1 MIYSSIYA
9 GGAGQYPAAIQR
21 ALDYLK
27 TTDIT
32 ALEPANYPIEGALMF
47 AKVFDN
53 TSKPV
58 TENHPEY
65 HIDYIDVQF
74 FPDGGELMGI
84 CPKKEQDYEIVG
96 QIEAED
102 VWFVG
107 DVEGEQFLRMDP
119 GDFCVL
125 FPGDIH
131 RPGTCDGQ
139 PRTYRKCVVKVAVSL
154 LEQEGV

>member
-1 MIYSSIYA
+1 MIYSSIHA
-9 GGAGQYPAAIQR
+9 NDDVSKYPAAIQR
-21 ALDYLK
+21 AINYFK
-27 TTDIT
+27 TTDVT
-32 ALEPANYPIEGALMF
+32 ALAPGSYPIEGDLIY
-47 AKVFDN
+47 AKVFVN

-74 FPDGGELMGI
+74 FPNGGELMGI
-84 CPKKEQDYEIVG
+84 CPKKAAGYEIVG
-96 QIEAED
+96 EIKEED

-119 GDFCVL
+119 GDYCIL
-125 FPGDIH
+125 FPNDVH

-139 PRTYRKCVVKVAVSL
+139 PQTYRKCVVKVAMSL
-154 LEQEGV
+154 LK